1 MMPNKEKLIR
11 KLFAGIDDEANGN
24 KDPEYIG
31 RLYLNHLKK
40 SGVPSTRIIIPEED
54 YSFFRRKSGI
64 KAIAVTG
71 REVVNHQPYV
81 SAEVALLGISD
92 LNAKQVLQVIKGE
105 MITWQ
110 RKNT

>member
-11 KLFAGIDDEANGN
+11 RLFAGIDDEANGN
-24 KDPEYIG
+24 RDPEYIS
-31 RLYLNHLKK
+31 RLYLSHLKK
-40 SGVPSTRIIIPEED
+40 SGIPSTRIIIPEED

-71 REVVNHQPYV
+71 KEVVNHRSYV
-81 SAEVALLGISD
+81 SAEVALLGVSD
-92 LNAKQVLQVIKGE
+92 LSANQILQVIKGE
-105 MITWQ
+105 LITWQ